1 MSNAPLSTN
10 IPQERPRW
18 GALVALFFAPAFIFA
33 NMYTTQAILPVLSHD
48 FGISAPTAGL
58 TVSLLVLAVAIG
70 SLFYGP
76 LSDRVGRKPV
86 MVGTSFLVTIPTL
99 LCGLAPNFAALVAL
113 RAIQGLLMPGLTSVA
128 IPYVNEEFAG
138 KDRGLAMGIYVSGL
152 TLGGLFARV
161 GSAALTGL
169 FNWRVALL
177 VFTLPTI
184 IAALAMWR
192 LLPDT
197 KGKPGELASSLRM
210 DSRFLRQ
217 ILHDMALH
225 WRNRRLVGAFIIGFT
240 LFFGFIGIF
249 TYLPF
254 YLTGPSFKLPT
265 VALGLVYLLWL
276 TGIFSPTAGTLA
288 GRIGSRRA
296 IAFSMGLAAVG
307 LLITLI
313 PILPIVILGLGLLAL
328 GMFST
333 VPAVNLF
340 LGEQARAAKGTAASV
355 YLSLYY
361 FGGSFGAVLPGLALL
376 WAGWTGVVFL
386 CLGMVMVA
394 IACDLLLC

>member
-99 LCGLAPNFAALVAL
+99 LCGLAPNFVALVAL

-177 VFTLPTI
+177 VFTLPRSEEHTS
-184 IAALAMWR
+184 
-192 LLPDT
+192 
-197 KGKPGELASSLRM
+197 ELQ
-210 DSRFLRQ
+210 SRP
-217 ILHDMALH
+217 H
-225 WRNRRLVGAFIIGFT
+225 LV
-240 LFFGFIGIF
+240 
-249 TYLPF
+249 
-254 YLTGPSFKLPT
+254 
-265 VALGLVYLLWL
+265 
-276 TGIFSPTAGTLA
+276 
-288 GRIGSRRA
+288 
-296 IAFSMGLAAVG
+296 
-307 LLITLI
+307 
-313 PILPIVILGLGLLAL
+313 
-328 GMFST
+328 
-333 VPAVNLF
+333 
-340 LGEQARAAKGTAASV
+340 
-355 YLSLYY
+355 
-361 FGGSFGAVLPGLALL
+361 
-376 WAGWTGVVFL
+376 
-386 CLGMVMVA
+386 C
-394 IACDLLLC
+394 